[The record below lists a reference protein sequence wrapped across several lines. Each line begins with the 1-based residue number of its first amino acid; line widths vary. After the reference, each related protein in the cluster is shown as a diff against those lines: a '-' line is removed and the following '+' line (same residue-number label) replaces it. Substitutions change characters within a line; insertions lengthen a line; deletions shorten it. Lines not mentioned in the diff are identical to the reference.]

1 MLAQPNVTPYDLK
14 FQVAGVPIRIHPGFW
29 IAGFALGFDQRDPRY
44 TLIWVVV
51 LLISILWHEMGHAL
65 ASKWQRI
72 RPSVV
77 LYWMGGL
84 CYGDRNRLHTS
95 GRLAVILGGPGAGL
109 ILALLTGIFGA
120 IALGLTWV
128 DDLAIVGLLGP
139 GDELEA
145 LAKFRGNTLVYW
157 FYRGML
163 FFNGGW
169 TLVNLLPI
177 WSLDGGQFL
186 GEVLTQ
192 RGQVW
197 GMKIT
202 HTVSLVTAGAVA
214 IWGASERNWF
224 IAIFFGF
231 FAFSNYQGLQLLNR
245 GYGPTRDD
253 AADWWKGQR

>member
-29 IAGFALGFDQRDPRY
+29 IAGVALGFDQYEPRF

-65 ASKWQRI
+65 ASKWQQVQ
-72 RPSVV
+72 PSVV

-84 CYGDRNRLHTS
+84 CYSDRNRLPTS

-109 ILALLTGIFGA
+109 ILALLTGLIGA
-120 IALGLTWV
+120 MACGLTWA
-128 DDLAIVGLLGP
+128 DDLALVGFGP
-139 GDELEA
+139 GDA
-145 LAKFRGNTLVYW
+145 NRAFAKLGGSDSLFW

-192 RGQVW
+192 RGQFW
-197 GMKIT
+197 GMKVT
-202 HTVSLVTAGAVA
+202 HTVSLVTAAAVA
-214 IWGASERNWF
+214 LWGASEQNLF
-224 IAIFFGF
+224 IIVFFGF

-245 GYGPTRDD
+245 GYGPPRDD
-253 AADWWKGQR
+253 AADWWKGSR